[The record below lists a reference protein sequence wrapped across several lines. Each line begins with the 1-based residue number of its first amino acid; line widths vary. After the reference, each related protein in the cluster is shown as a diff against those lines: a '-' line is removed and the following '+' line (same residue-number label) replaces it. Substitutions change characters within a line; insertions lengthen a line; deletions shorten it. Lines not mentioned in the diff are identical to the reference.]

1 MLDIKDNEYNS
12 LWAELQWPSDKF
24 ERVMRCFRKY
34 AGVNEGLDRK
44 HLIDLLL
51 DIGKSCYT
59 IRGGIKSLTERGDL
73 CSIMSGGD
81 HINGSQF
88 MCLAALMDNST
99 PHSTSSPAGMLRL
112 QLIYLYYD
120 NNFKGYWDSN
130 DWYNLMTDIQYPAEN
145 SEKLVPY
152 PLSDN
157 QKINFNI
164 LKKLVETRRLRG
176 TSQLLRVSF
185 EGKKKKKYIDNRN
198 GENISNINFE
208 KSNLE
213 ISLDTHRSST
223 FCDDSNVK
231 SKGVNNNILN
241 ESLTKTTSS
250 VANSLYSGVNNNQV
264 SYIPVIPPVPMFPV
278 NSENTPVR
286 FSGSYVPHPVIYQN
300 TLNYSISTPSGISLG
315 SPVPISGVPVSMISP
330 VISQNIY
337 QVRPMGQIHNINL
350 QDRRHTQMMHPMQNI
365 KNLQPLQ
372 TLGQSLQN
380 IGRSLQPIGQTLGKS
395 VQSMGQSLISMIPK
409 VLPAQSN
416 VNTPRIY
423 MEKKVDVKASLN
435 SDISPRGY
443 RHEVLEPVMEDSELN
458 EMNLISLQHTLMPNI
473 HSTYSNDHYP
483 MSIDIFKYSNMQV
496 IKDQQKL
503 IDDKNL
509 SPKFNLNNNIEA
521 DSNIQD
527 GVANLSSE
535 ISKVSKNQKSNLNKI
550 PAKQITIFFTFLEQL
565 IYENITTDMNITEV
579 IIKKHDE
586 MFVMDLDEMKSFG
599 NLIIIKTMDQFM
611 LTFALDCILNH
622 EIMNLEDSNTKL
634 DSGISIDE
642 IQEKIQK
649 LIELYHRIYRIM
661 YEDFKGEY
669 KKRINSNNIL
679 NEYKNDIDK
688 IYSYIPYVV
697 KEVWNIIQKSIADY
711 QIDSIE
717 TIKDICVV
725 YYHYIVDMNG
735 KTNSI
740 VKYHSIDDMIDIVK
754 KRYILAMK
762 MLSLNKYTK
771 DKVKNGLL
779 STPKTANFT
788 YMNNHISKVDEP
800 ISTSYRNENFKI
812 DSSVYPLPTATSSPI
827 RLKQDNL
834 FNDASINIENKSR
847 KLLQEHYSVPSIVPC
862 LVEANSNFNGSNNE
876 NNEANIY
883 INNQQGYSSNIPY
896 KQYTSY
902 NKLPISSASAN
913 NSNEDLLIDRTPMAR
928 VERKSRVPSKLQ

>member
-1 MLDIKDNEYNS
+1 MLDIKDDEYNS

-24 ERVMRCFRKY
+24 ERVMKCFRKY
-34 AGVNEGLDRK
+34 AGINEGLDRK

-81 HINGSQF
+81 YINGSQF

-120 NNFKGYWDSN
+120 NNSKGYWDSN

-145 SEKLVPY
+145 REKLVPY

-157 QKINFNI
+157 QKIKFSS

-185 EGKKKKKYIDNRN
+185 EGKKKKCIYNRN
-198 GENISNINFE
+198 EENISNINIE
-208 KSNLE
+208 KPNVE
-213 ISLDTHRSST
+213 ISMNTHRSST
-223 FCDDSNVK
+223 FCDDGNIK
-231 SKGVNNNILN
+231 SKEVNNNILN
-241 ESLTKTTSS
+241 ESLTKTISS
-250 VANSLYSGVNNNQV
+250 VANPLYSGINNNQV
-264 SYIPVIPPVPMFPV
+264 SYIPVIPPVPIFPV
-278 NSENTPVR
+278 NPENTPVR

-300 TLNYSISTPSGISLG
+300 RLNYSISTPSGISLG
-315 SPVPISGVPVSMISP
+315 SPVPVSGIPVSMISP
-330 VISQNIY
+330 VISQNVY
-337 QVRPMGQIHNINL
+337 QVRPMGQIHNVNV
-350 QDRRHTQMMHPMQNI
+350 QDRRHTQMMHPVQNI
-365 KNLQPLQ
+365 KNMQPLQ

-409 VLPAQSN
+409 VLPVQSN
-416 VNTPRIY
+416 VNTSRIY
-423 MEKKVDVKASLN
+423 REKKVVKTSLN

-443 RHEVLEPVMEDSELN
+443 RHEVLEPVMENSELN
-458 EMNLISLQHTLMPNI
+458 EMNLTSLQHTLMPNI

-483 MSIDIFKYSNMQV
+483 MSIDVFKYSNLQV
-496 IKDQQKL
+496 MKDQQEL
-503 IDDKNL
+503 IDNK
-509 SPKFNLNNNIEA
+509 
-521 DSNIQD
+521 DSKIKD

-535 ISKVSKNQKSNLNKI
+535 ISAANKDQKSSLNKI
-550 PAKQITIFFTFLEQL
+550 QAKQITISFTFLEQL
-565 IYENITTDMNITEV
+565 VYENITTDMNITET
-579 IIKKHDE
+579 IIKKHNE
-586 MFVMDLDEMKSFG
+586 MFVMDPNEVKSFG

-611 LTFALDCILNH
+611 LTFALDCILSH
-622 EIMNLEDSNTKL
+622 EIMNAEDSSTKL
-634 DSGISIDE
+634 DSGISVDE

-649 LIELYHRIYRIM
+649 LIKLYHRIYRIM
-661 YEDFKGEY
+661 YEDFKGQY
-669 KKRINSNNIL
+669 KKRINSNSIL
-679 NEYKNDIDK
+679 SEYKNDIDE

-771 DKVKNGLL
+771 DKIKSGLL
-779 STPKTANFT
+779 STPKTANST
-788 YMNNHISKVDEP
+788 YMNNYTSKVDGQ

-812 DSSVYPLPTATSSPI
+812 NSSVYPLPTATSSPI
-827 RLKQDNL
+827 RLKQDDL
-834 FNDASINIENKSR
+834 FSNASINIENKSR
-847 KLLQEHYSVPSIVPC
+847 KLLQEHYSAPSIVPC

-883 INNQQGYSSNIPY
+883 INSQQGYSSNIPY

-913 NSNEDLLIDRTPMAR
+913 SSNEDLLIDRTPMAR